1 MTTTQKLDLPRRA
14 ALRTALLQRQET
26 LLASMY
32 LHTQGA
38 SRVQH
43 ARDVLDQDSDDAP
56 ARAAD
61 REIDLAFTDHERQEL
76 ADIGLALQ
84 RLDHDAY
91 GVCIDCGADIPLAR
105 LEVRPQALRCLA
117 CEQVLETRQHAA
129 AP

>member
-1 MTTTQKLDLPRRA
+1 MTTARKIDPPRRA
-14 ALRTALLQRQET
+14 ALRTALLQRQEA
-26 LLASMY
+26 LLASMH

-38 SRVQH
+38 SRAQH
-43 ARDVLDQDSDDAP
+43 AREVLDQDSDDAP

-84 RLDHDAY
+84 RMDRGTY
-91 GVCIDCGADIPLAR
+91 GACIDCGADIPLAR

-117 CEQVLETRQHAA
+117 CEQVAERGSA
-129 AP
+129 

>member
-26 LLASMY
+26 LLASMH

-43 ARDVLDQDSDDAP
+43 ARDVLDQSSDDAP

-117 CEQVLETRQHAA
+117 CEPVLETRQHAA